1 MHQFQPQCP
10 EELWM
15 MVREVS
21 LSRCEQLFLGVASE
35 LRPALAV
42 SNPSVA
48 VRAGGHLIPMVATV
62 LRLSLRPAENLFS
75 FGWDPGFHGRQ
86 HSEPALSIRFQ
97 IVAGSRG
104 R

>member
-1 MHQFQPQCP
+1 
-10 EELWM
+10 M

-21 LSRCEQLFLGVASE
+21 LSRCKQLFLGVPYE

-48 VRAGGHLIPMVATV
+48 VFAGGHLIHVVATV
-62 LRLSLRPAENLFS
+62 LLLFLRPAENVKF

-86 HSEPALSIRFQ
+86 LLDAPLSIRFQ
-97 IVAGSRG
+97 IVAESSG